1 MSNRRRNCKRI
12 QQTYSELNDRFQ
24 RTQYQ
29 WHKPMRISKPF
40 AIRYELYWEMD
51 PPEHARAH
59 LTWRMRN
66 YVIVAI
72 QLTGEQHD
80 QRTRFGPRK
89 TNTHQQ
95 RPTIPTW
102 SSTKLGLL
110 ISSPVLSLH
119 PFFGLG
125 PRVYLVGQ
133 YIIKKVNS
141 QRNIATLRISGL
153 HPIKVR
159 KASESHHQILPNWQ
173 NLSAFFDWTRCTY
186 FTWL

>member
-1 MSNRRRNCKRI
+1 
-12 QQTYSELNDRFQ
+12 
-24 RTQYQ
+24 
-29 WHKPMRISKPF
+29 MRDGP
-40 AIRYELYWEMD
+40 AQ
-51 PPEHARAH
+51 HARAH

-110 ISSPVLSLH
+110 SSSPVLSLH
-119 PFFGLG
+119 PFFGLW
-125 PRVYLVGQ
+125 PCVYLVGQ
-133 YIIKKVNS
+133 YIIKRSKLTTKHSYSKNFRS
-141 QRNIATLRISGL
+141 TSNKSKEGIR
-153 HPIKVR
+153 VR
-159 KASESHHQILPNWQ
+159 PHQILPNQQ
-173 NLSAFFDWTRCTY
+173 NLSAFFDWTRYTY